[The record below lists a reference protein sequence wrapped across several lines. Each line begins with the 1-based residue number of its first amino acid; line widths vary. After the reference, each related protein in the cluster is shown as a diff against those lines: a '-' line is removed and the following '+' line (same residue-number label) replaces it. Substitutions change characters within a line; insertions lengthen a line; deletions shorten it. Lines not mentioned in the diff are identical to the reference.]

1 MPVRPGSKRI
11 LTKGVRSQGSARAVR
26 PVLWAIAAALM
37 AELAEPLRAQPAPP
51 LAAVAAAGDTGVMSQ
66 LEEVVITAQRRPER
80 LQDVPVSV
88 SALNGEALEAV
99 NATDI
104 SDLNLL
110 VPSVEFK
117 GTYNGRVPIAM
128 RGMSTNAGESVI
140 GLTSGVSIELDGV
153 PVSSDSFSANAL
165 DDVQQVEV
173 LKGPQA
179 TLGGRT
185 ASAGVINFVTAAP
198 TDRFQGAFSAT
209 VTGDNEQRAS
219 LRLSGPISSGL
230 NYSLAASDHHLQYLA
245 YNDLLQRHA
254 ESDDVGVR
262 GKLAFT
268 FGDSLDGTLMG
279 RYARFVS
286 TAANLL
292 PQYLTPGAALFPFF
306 PSAFDANG
314 TPTAFGVPQAIAY
327 PGIAIQYGNT
337 HYASPVH
344 MHARN
349 YDHDASLTLNY
360 HLGEYTIT
368 SVTAFQREAQQAV
381 QDIFLDAVYF
391 FDVLAADNGVA
402 APHFDDTQRFTQIV
416 EQTTE
421 ELRIVSPIDGPLSFI
436 AGAYYSSNPVTVDY
450 LRPLPTQG
458 GALHAVS
465 GTQTYDLYGRAT
477 VRVADHASVVAGL
490 RYNRDQLE
498 WQQTQYFNPDA
509 GQYQG
514 CTTAFAFFGP
524 PTCTWVLADGSS
536 ALVGDLSLQR
546 SWGGDSMAYL
556 TVARGYKP
564 RVFNTDHAF
573 VSTQD
578 APLPADQAVARPTD
592 QERINHFEFGLKT
605 SLFNRHATLNVSAFN
620 TVYGGY
626 QVETV
631 DASVP
636 PVGIVKLGNGRAL
649 TRGLELEV
657 DWKPDALTHLS
668 AEAAYID
675 ALITEFPNA
684 SCYTTQTAAQ
694 GCINGVQDLSGHPL
708 PDSPKF
714 KFNASLERRL
724 PLQHLDLVL
733 EGTLAYR
740 TSAVFQ
746 ADGNPETGQAAFA
759 LLNLSF
765 GVQSKSGR
773 TSLTAFVDNVTN
785 HFYLVDSEDFFSGV
799 VGFSPSGP
807 PANFVVGQP
816 ARDAHRYVGA
826 RLEVKL

>member
-1 MPVRPGSKRI
+1 MISGSERI
-11 LTKGVRSQGSARAVR
+11 LTTGFPSSWAARLARHALLATV
-26 PVLWAIAAALM
+26 IALGAALTM
-37 AELAEPLRAQPAPP
+37 PLRAQPAPAP
-51 LAAVAAAGDTGVMSQ
+51 AAAGDIGVTSQ
-66 LEEVVITAQRRPER
+66 LEEVIITAQRRRER
-80 LQDVPVSV
+80 LQDLPVSASV
-88 SALNGEALEAV
+88 LSGAALEGI

-104 SDLNLL
+104 SDLNRL

-140 GLTSGVSIELDGV
+140 GLTSGVSIEVDGV

-165 DDVQQVEV
+165 EDVQQVEV

-198 TDRFQGAFSAT
+198 TDRFQGAFNAT

-230 NYSLAASDHHLQYLA
+230 SYSLAASDHHLQYLA
-245 YNDLLQRHA
+245 YNDLLDRHA

-262 GKLAFT
+262 AKLAFT
-268 FGDSLDGTLMG
+268 VDDSLDGTLMG
-279 RYARFVS
+279 RYSRFTS
-286 TAANLL
+286 TEANLL

-306 PSAFDANG
+306 PSAFDASG
-314 TPTAFGVPQAIAY
+314 SPTAFGIPQATAY
-327 PGIAIQYGNT
+327 PGINIRYGNT

-349 YDHDASLTLNY
+349 YDHDTSLTLNY
-360 HLGEYTIT
+360 HIGEYTIT

-391 FDVLAADNGVA
+391 FDLLAADNGVA

-436 AGAYYSSNPVTVDY
+436 AGAYYSSNPVALDF

-465 GTQTYDLYGRAT
+465 GAKTYDLYARAT

-524 PTCTWVLADGSS
+524 PSCTWVLSDGAS

-556 TVARGYKP
+556 TIARGYKP
-564 RVFNTDHAF
+564 RAFNTDHAF

-578 APLPADQAVARPTD
+578 APLPSDQAVARPTD
-592 QERINHFEFGLKT
+592 QERINHVELGLKT
-605 SLFNRHATLNVSAFN
+605 SLLDRHATLNMSAFN

-649 TRGLELEV
+649 TRGLELEF

-694 GCINGVQDLSGHPL
+694 GCINGVQDLSGHAL

-724 PLQHLDLVL
+724 PLQRLDLL
-733 EGTLAYR
+733 LGGTLAYR

-746 ADGNPETGQAAFA
+746 ADGNPETGQPGFA

-773 TSLTAFVDNVTN
+773 TSLTAFVNNVSN

-826 RLEVKL
+826 RLELKL